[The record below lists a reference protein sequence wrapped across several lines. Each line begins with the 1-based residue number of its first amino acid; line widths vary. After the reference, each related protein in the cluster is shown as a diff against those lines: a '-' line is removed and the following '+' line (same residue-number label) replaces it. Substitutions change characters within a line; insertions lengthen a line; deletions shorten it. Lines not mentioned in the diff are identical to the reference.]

1 MHIINKINMSLQTWS
16 YDYVPENYMIFPN
29 KFLEVYF
36 MSGKKFSGIVKL
48 TYNEDETEIIDVKW
62 DEERYQKLLE
72 SYVEEEDDS
81 KTFDDIVKENALLKA
96 KVEALSQNQEFLED
110 CLIEVG
116 QIIYA

>member
-1 MHIINKINMSLQTWS
+1 MYIINKINMSLQTWS
-16 YDYVPENYMIFPN
+16 CDYVPKNYMIFPN
-29 KFLEVYF
+29 KFLKVYF

-72 SYVEEEDDS
+72 SYVEEEDDL

-96 KVEALSQNQEFLED
+96 QVEALSQNQEFLED

-116 QIIYA
+116 QVIYA

>member
-1 MHIINKINMSLQTWS
+1 MYVINKINMSLQTWN
-16 YDYVPENYMIFPN
+16 YDYIPKNYIIFPN

-36 MSGKKFSGIVKL
+36 MSGKKLQGIVNL
-48 TYNEDETEIIDVKW
+48 IYNEDATEIIDVKW

-72 SYVEEEDDS
+72 SYVEKEDDE

-96 KVEALSQNQEFLED
+96 QVEALSQNQEFLED

-116 QIIYA
+116 QVIYA

>member
-1 MHIINKINMSLQTWS
+1 MKITTYELLGLVKDSKA
-16 YDYVPENYMIFPN
+16 P
-29 KFLEVYF
+29 
-36 MSGKKFSGIVKL
+36 KKIKYGNVKL

-72 SYVEEEDDS
+72 SYVEEEDDL

-96 KVEALSQNQEFLED
+96 QVEALSQNQEFLED

-116 QIIYA
+116 QVIYA

>member
-1 MHIINKINMSLQTWS
+1 
-16 YDYVPENYMIFPN
+16 
-29 KFLEVYF
+29 